1 MSDEG
6 DPATTIEALLEAARR
21 RLDRLS
27 PQAARQAQERGAA
40 LVDIRPE
47 SQRLHDGEL
56 PAAKV
61 IARNVLEWRLDPASP
76 DRDPELARRGSQV
89 IVICNEGYQ
98 SSLVAATLRRF
109 GLDATDVIGGAQ
121 AWIAAGLPVE
131 RT

>member
-27 PQAARQAQERGAA
+27 PRGARQAQERGAA
-40 LVDIRPE
+40 LVGSRPE
-47 SQRLHDGEL
+47 SPRLHDGEL

-61 IARNVLEWRLDPASP
+61 IARNVLDWRLDPASP

-89 IVICNEGYQ
+89 IVICDEGYQ

-109 GLDATDVIGGAQ
+109 GLDATDVVGGAQ
-121 AWIAAGLPVE
+121 SWIAAGLPVE